1 MQKFR
6 LANII
11 SLNILLLILA
21 LWLKPRFQTNDDIG
35 MIYAYSGTAIFDVPT
50 GVTAFSTKT
59 WGWMMVSLYQLLPSG
74 VEAYTIVLFILIFI
88 ANVFIHSKLFEYLNP
103 RSIPFW
109 LFFLPLISFIT
120 LHFYLELQFTML
132 SGLLCFAGILL
143 LIKQPNR
150 KEMIIGYLFVVL
162 GILIRPTV
170 IPIVL
175 AFLFLLNLLATYL
188 FPQLIDTRNQIF
200 KKFGLLALIFC
211 AVFFV
216 DKQFHTEREKHFMD
230 FNLYRAGIVDY
241 NIEQSQINTLPTNW
255 GKVELYLFKNWFYN
269 DPILY
274 SDSKDYKEEGRSQ
287 KNNILKKMDL
297 GNLRF
302 SAILQQFKDPFFKC
316 VLILS
321 FVPLFFI
328 KTWKRSAIFLTML
341 VILYILFYNVL
352 TIFFKEPPFRVSFMM
367 FTCGILMH
375 LYFTFRLIENRAF
388 NFVRLG
394 FSGLMFLYGFFIT
407 TKSLAY
413 RYQDILNARCIENYN
428 TSIMYIRW
436 WAYPIELVDPFKVST
451 NFHHIKIV
459 SMGAFSIHPALND
472 SFKNFKYENL
482 TKDIVGKEQ
491 IISFVMPSDTL
502 VWEDFRHAY
511 TSFVYKHYNLKIR
524 FEKVDNSQHCFDYCE
539 FKLKQ
544 ETDAK
549 LD

>member
-1 MQKFR
+1 LQKFK

-50 GVTAFSTKT
+50 AVTAFSTKT
-59 WGWMMVSLYQLLPSG
+59 WGWMMVGLYQLLPSG
-74 VEAYTIVLFILIFI
+74 VEAYTIVLFLLIFM

-103 RSIPFW
+103 RNILFW
-109 LFFLPLISFIT
+109 LFFLPLISFVT

-132 SGLLCFAGILL
+132 SGLLCFAGMLML
-143 LIKQPNR
+143 MKQPNR
-150 KEMIIGYLFVVL
+150 QEMIIGYLFVVL
-162 GILIRPTV
+162 GILVRPTV

-175 AFLFLLNLLATYL
+175 AFLFLLNLLVTYL
-188 FPQLIDTRNQIF
+188 FPLLIDSRKQIF

-211 AVFFV
+211 AVFLV
-216 DKQFHTEREKHFMD
+216 DKQFHSEREKHFMD

-241 NIEQSQINTLPTNW
+241 NIEQSQTSTLPPNW

-274 SDSKDYKEEGRSQ
+274 SDSKDYKEAGRSQ
-287 KNNILKKMDL
+287 KNSILKKMNL

-328 KTWKRSAIFLTML
+328 KNWKRSAIFLIML
-341 VILYILFYNVL
+341 VLLYILFYNVL

-375 LYFTFRLIENRAF
+375 LYFTFRLMKNSAF
-388 NFVRLG
+388 NFFRMG
-394 FSGLMFLYGFFIT
+394 FSGLLFFYCFSIT
-407 TKSLAY
+407 LTNLVY
-413 RYQDILNARCIENYN
+413 RYQDIIKTRCIENYK
-428 TSIMYIRW
+428 TSVMYIRW
-436 WAYPIELVDPFKVST
+436 WGYPIELIDPFKVST
-451 NFHHIKIV
+451 NLHHIKIV

-482 TKDIVGKEQ
+482 TKDIIDKEQ

-502 VWEDFRHAY
+502 VWKDFRRAY
-511 TSFVYKHYNLKIR
+511 TSFIFKHYKLNISFK
-524 FEKVDNSQHCFDYCE
+524 KVENSQRCFDYSE